1 VPVRIVETMSS
12 QDTDPEEGLVAS
24 LVPVSIR
31 ERFARKFLSTVVVV
45 MLVTAAI
52 GGILFWGVTGALGSQ
67 VDERVESTAQLQ
79 SDQIENWLEGI
90 ERQTRL
96 RAEAPM
102 YQTGSTEEIQLE
114 LSAETLED
122 DIVAVHYLDTRSGEI
137 KASTTA
143 EVRGTNLRQSSVPW
157 ASEHFET
164 VSSRTDV
171 GSTVYLAD
179 QPYSSPAD
187 GSRVIALVTAPSK
200 NTQHLVVVEA
210 AVGSRVSNFQQTSA
224 DAYTSIHGTEKLVYD
239 GNGGEA
245 SVPATLGDGTNVTTA
260 NGEVVG
266 KASVEGTN
274 WTLVSH
280 VPTGSAFAVRN
291 LVGVLTGV
299 LFLVPLL
306 LLGAVAVVVGR
317 RTGSDLQRLT
327 EKAEAMERGTLDIEL
342 ERQRADEIGRLT
354 AAFDSMREELREK
367 ISDAEGARKEA
378 EVARAEAVEMSH
390 HLQRQAE
397 TYSETMQKCASG
409 DLTQRMEHDDE
420 NDAMDR
426 IACEFNDMIEELE
439 KTTGQLKSYV
449 DEVEESGSEVEE
461 SAHTVRQASEQVAE
475 SIQKIAI
482 DADDQRDRLQK
493 LSAAFDALAEDLSV
507 AAESDPE
514 LSDRLADV
522 QEMVDEL
529 RAVADVSEDMQA
541 EADTISAAAE
551 EQAAEL
557 TTVSERA
564 NDLQRYAKPL
574 RDILGRFETEAE
586 HEFVFSVGP
595 TGGQMSTDAE

>member
-1 VPVRIVETMSS
+1 MSS
-12 QDTDPEEGLVAS
+12 QDTDPEEGLLAS

-31 ERFARKFLSTVVVV
+31 ERFARKFLSTVVIV

-52 GGILFWGVTGALGSQ
+52 GGILFWGVTGTLGTQ
-67 VDERVESTAQLQ
+67 VNEQVESTAQLQ
-79 SDQIENWLEGI
+79 ADQIGNWLEGI

-114 LSAETLED
+114 LSGTTLED
-122 DIVAVHYLDTRSGEI
+122 DIVAVHYVDTRDGKV

-143 EVRGTNLRQSSVPW
+143 AVRGTNLTQSSVPW
-157 ASEHFET
+157 ASEHFQT

-187 GSRVIALVTAPSK
+187 GSRVIAFVTAPPK

-224 DAYTSIHGTEKLVYD
+224 DAYTSIHGAERLVYD
-239 GNGGEA
+239 GNGGG
-245 SVPATLGDGTNVTTA
+245 SSMPATLDGTNVTTA
-260 NGEVVG
+260 DGEVLG
-266 KASVEGTN
+266 KAGVEGTN

-291 LVGVLTGV
+291 LVGVLTAV
-299 LFLVPLL
+299 LFVVPLL
-306 LLGAVAVVVGR
+306 LLGVVAVVIGR
-317 RTGSDLQRLT
+317 RTGRDLQGLT
-327 EKAEAMERGTLDIEL
+327 EKAEAMEEGNLDVEL

-354 AAFDSMREELREK
+354 AAFDNMREELETK
-367 ISDAEGARKEA
+367 ITDAESARREA
-378 EVARAEAVEMSH
+378 EVARAEAIEMRD
-390 HLQRQAE
+390 HLQHRAE
-397 TYSETMQKCASG
+397 SYSETMQRCAAG
-409 DLTQRMEHDDE
+409 DLTQRLARDDE

-426 IACEFNDMIEELE
+426 IAREFNEMITELE

-449 DEVEESGSEVEE
+449 DEVEDSGSEVEE
-461 SAHTVRQASEQVAE
+461 SANTVRLASEQVAE

-482 DADDQRDRLQK
+482 DADDQRERLQA
-493 LSAAFDALAEDLSV
+493 LSAEFDALAEDLSGAV
-507 AAESDPE
+507 ESDPGPAE
-514 LSDRLADV
+514 RLADV
-522 QEMVDEL
+522 QATVEEL
-529 RAVADVSEDMQA
+529 QAVTDVSEEMQA